1 MNEAVL
7 MEFDKAL
14 GTEESFWHDYHLEVA
29 SELLA
34 QFSEQDWQS
43 LEKQMLTRPQYWQE
57 RCAEAIGYMD
67 NEEGIPVLTALLDS
81 PHLSVAAIAASEL
94 DNMGVALP
102 ARLHARLMQIQAY
115 AQTHESTRRDD
126 IDNLIARLA

>member
-7 MEFDKAL
+7 MEFDKSM
-14 GTEESFWHDYHLEVA
+14 GSEESFWHDFNLEVS

-34 QFSEQDWQS
+34 RFSEHDWKT
-43 LEKQMLTRPQYWQE
+43 LEKNILARPLYWQE

-67 NEEGIPVLTALLDS
+67 NEEGVATLTAFLES

-94 DNMGVALP
+94 DNMGITLP
-102 ARLHARLMQIQAY
+102 GTLRSRLLKIQEYVEANESARR
-115 AQTHESTRRDD
+115 ED
-126 IDNLIARLA
+126 IHNLIARLA